1 MCGMAYLKRACG
13 LAKRTALGLLAG
25 LLLLTAAEMPALAAG
40 SGKEDVSRAI
50 AIVFDNSG
58 SMYVGRNMAWCRA
71 TYAIEVFASMM
82 NAGDTL
88 QVYPMYEV
96 TVDGKTYT
104 SEAPFTISGGD
115 DMSVIQSMYT
125 PFAGDTPIETI
136 EDAYAGLQQTSAD
149 EKWLIVL
156 TDGAVFYEDGQEMG
170 GDQTRQRL
178 EEVLAEYNRSV
189 NVLYLGIDPA
199 AIIPE
204 VSGSGQ
210 YQYHTDKA
218 ADSSDTLTKLTEM
231 CNMIFGRDV
240 LTNAGEQVTFDVSM
254 KKLILFV
261 QGSDISGV
269 TLRTASGAS
278 VGEPSQEYFP
288 RYSEMGAGTA
298 RLDGTPAAFGV
309 DESLSGYI
317 AIYDTELE
325 AGTYALDYS
334 GSISNVSIYYEPDI
348 DLEASLVDSYGSVM
362 TASSDLYPG
371 TYTIRY
377 GLVDKEG
384 NETVSDLLGQT
395 DYTIT
400 YVING
405 QEETVRSDQSGQVEL
420 ELAEGDTLDGRI
432 SVTYLSGYTINKG
445 FSDFG
450 WPVGGFQVVAR
461 PAGLLE
467 LKVSGGQES
476 FGLSELESVPYSLQL
491 IYEGA
496 PLSGGA
502 LDTAGVSAR
511 MEGGNAGYALT
522 QEEGGFTLN
531 LQYAGS
537 AADTTCGK
545 YTMYLTAEYTD
556 EFGVTSTSQEV
567 AVPFELTDDG
577 YGLEMDIKGSG
588 YFVLADLADSE
599 PITVVLAVDGVPLT
613 DEQLDQVVLTVDGDS
628 LTCETEPLYGE
639 SAFAV
644 RIVPD
649 GNAQLGR
656 YTLHI
661 TASAQDQV
669 GRDITAEDDKGVE
682 LSNHPLWL
690 RILVICLIIALII
703 ALIVLYL
710 NMKVLPKKITVNSGQ
725 TAFIVEGETV
735 NGAAKCSYSGGGKRS
750 GSIQVATPNYSG
762 NPLIKGGF
770 TLNLAAVSPRR
781 TKSSRR
787 RAAVTSISVSNST
800 ALQSL
805 SVGTHNLVK
814 VDEGDG
820 VIWMFDS
827 KQVPS
832 SNVSTKFE
840 IGGKPTC
847 TFMGETING
856 ESFTL
861 TVQLQFK

>member
-362 TASSDLYPG
+362 TSASDLYPG

-420 ELAEGDTLDGRI
+420 ELAEGTP
-432 SVTYLSGYTINKG
+432 
-445 FSDFG
+445 
-450 WPVGGFQVVAR
+450 W
-461 PAGLLE
+461 
-467 LKVSGGQES
+467 
-476 FGLSELESVPYSLQL
+476 
-491 IYEGA
+491 
-496 PLSGGA
+496 
-502 LDTAGVSAR
+502 TAG
-511 MEGGNAGYALT
+511 
-522 QEEGGFTLN
+522 
-531 LQYAGS
+531 
-537 AADTTCGK
+537 
-545 YTMYLTAEYTD
+545 
-556 EFGVTSTSQEV
+556 
-567 AVPFELTDDG
+567 
-577 YGLEMDIKGSG
+577 
-588 YFVLADLADSE
+588 
-599 PITVVLAVDGVPLT
+599 
-613 DEQLDQVVLTVDGDS
+613 
-628 LTCETEPLYGE
+628 
-639 SAFAV
+639 
-644 RIVPD
+644 
-649 GNAQLGR
+649 
-656 YTLHI
+656 
-661 TASAQDQV
+661 
-669 GRDITAEDDKGVE
+669 
-682 LSNHPLWL
+682 
-690 RILVICLIIALII
+690 
-703 ALIVLYL
+703 
-710 NMKVLPKKITVNSGQ
+710 
-725 TAFIVEGETV
+725 
-735 NGAAKCSYSGGGKRS
+735 
-750 GSIQVATPNYSG
+750 
-762 NPLIKGGF
+762 
-770 TLNLAAVSPRR
+770 SP
-781 TKSSRR
+781 
-787 RAAVTSISVSNST
+787 
-800 ALQSL
+800 
-805 SVGTHNLVK
+805 
-814 VDEGDG
+814 
-820 VIWMFDS
+820 
-827 KQVPS
+827 
-832 SNVSTKFE
+832 
-840 IGGKPTC
+840 
-847 TFMGETING
+847 
-856 ESFTL
+856 
-861 TVQLQFK
+861 